1 MMSDTSTEGRDS
13 VAKKEEIM
21 KALQGWVT
29 LLENDTAVAEQF
41 EGFKKTFLIVVEDL
55 GFSVQMVFD
64 GTNKAR
70 LVEGAVDNP
79 EMSLTVDS
87 DLLLGIC
94 NGDIDPMETFMMGEL
109 KLSGNMAD
117 LQKLEV
123 FMDLFDE

>member
-1 MMSDTSTEGRDS
+1 MTGSISTEGRNG
-13 VAKKEEIM
+13 VAKREEIM
-21 KALQGWVT
+21 GALWRWVE
-29 LLENDTAVAEQF
+29 LLENDAAVAEQF

-55 GFSVQMVFD
+55 DFSVQMIFD

-70 LVEGAVDNP
+70 LVEGSVANP
-79 EMSLTVDS
+79 EMSLNVES

-94 NGDIDPMETFMMGEL
+94 NGEIDPMETFMMGEL

>member
-1 MMSDTSTEGRDS
+1 MGNNSIEESDS
-13 VAKKEEIM
+13 VAKRNEIM
-21 KALQGWVT
+21 SALQRWVN
-29 LLENDTAVAEQF
+29 LLEDDAAVAEQF
-41 EGFKKTFLIVVEDL
+41 EGFKKTFLIDVEDL
-55 GFSVQMVFD
+55 EFSVQMIFD

-79 EMSLTVDS
+79 EMSLTVES

-94 NGDIDPMETFMMGEL
+94 NGEVDPMETFMMGEL

>member
-1 MMSDTSTEGRDS
+1 MTGSIFTEGRDS
-13 VAKKEEIM
+13 VAKREEIM
-21 KALQGWVT
+21 QALQRWVE
-29 LLENDTAVAEQF
+29 LLENDAAVASQF

-55 GFSVQMVFD
+55 DLSVQMIFD

-70 LVEGAVDNP
+70 LVEGSVDNP
-79 EMSLTVDS
+79 EMSLTVES

-94 NGDIDPMETFMMGEL
+94 NGEIDPMETFMMGEL

>member
-1 MMSDTSTEGRDS
+1 VISDISTEGRNS
-13 VAKKEEIM
+13 VAKKDEIM
-21 KALQGWVT
+21 KALQRWVA

-55 GFSVQMVFD
+55 GFSVQMIFD

-70 LVEGAVDNP
+70 LLEGAVDNP
-79 EMSLTVDS
+79 EMSLTVES

-94 NGDIDPMETFMMGEL
+94 NGEVDPMETFMMGEL

>member
-1 MMSDTSTEGRDS
+1 MMVKSSTEGRDS
-13 VAKKEEIM
+13 VAGKDEIM
-21 KALQGWVT
+21 NALQRWVE
-29 LLENDTAVAEQF
+29 LLENDAAVAEQF

-55 GFSVQMVFD
+55 DFSVQMIFD

-70 LVEGAVDNP
+70 LVEGAVSNP
-79 EMSLTVDS
+79 EMSLTIES

-94 NGDIDPMETFMMGEL
+94 NGEIDPMETFMMGEL

>member
-1 MMSDTSTEGRDS
+1 MTGSIFTEGRDS
-13 VAKKEEIM
+13 VAKREEIM
-21 KALQGWVT
+21 QALQRWVE
-29 LLENDTAVAEQF
+29 LLENDAAVAAQF

-55 GFSVQMVFD
+55 DLSVQMIFD

-70 LVEGAVDNP
+70 LVEGSVDNP
-79 EMSLTVDS
+79 EMSLTVES

-94 NGDIDPMETFMMGEL
+94 NGEIDPMETFMMGEL

>member
-1 MMSDTSTEGRDS
+1 MMSDTSIEGRDS
-13 VAKKEEIM
+13 MAEKEEIL
-21 KALQGWVT
+21 KALQRWVQ

-55 GFSVQMVFD
+55 GFSVQMIFN

-79 EMSLTVDS
+79 EMSLTVES

-94 NGDIDPMETFMMGEL
+94 NGEIDPMETFMMGEL

>member
-1 MMSDTSTEGRDS
+1 L
-13 VAKKEEIM
+13 AKREEIM
-21 KALQGWVT
+21 EALRRWVE
-29 LLENDTAVAEQF
+29 LLENDAAVAEQF

-55 GFSVQMVFD
+55 DFSVQMIFD

-70 LVEGAVDNP
+70 LAEGSVDNP
-79 EMSLTVDS
+79 EMSLNVES

-94 NGDIDPMETFMMGEL
+94 NGEIDPMETFMMGEL

>member
-1 MMSDTSTEGRDS
+1 MIGDISIEGRDS
-13 VAKKEEIM
+13 VAGKDEIM
-21 KALQGWVT
+21 NALQRWVE
-29 LLENDTAVAEQF
+29 LLENDSAVAEQF

-55 GFSVQMVFD
+55 DFSVQMIFD

-70 LVEGAVDNP
+70 LVEGTVSNP
-79 EMSLTVDS
+79 EMSLTVES

-94 NGDIDPMETFMMGEL
+94 NGDIDPMETFMMGDL

>member
-1 MMSDTSTEGRDS
+1 MMNEGSIEGRDS
-13 VAKKEEIM
+13 VAGKEDIM
-21 KALQGWVT
+21 KALQRWVE
-29 LLENDTAVAEQF
+29 LLENDSSVAEQF

-55 GFSVQMVFD
+55 DFSVQMIFD
-64 GTNKAR
+64 GTNRAQ
-70 LVEGAVDNP
+70 LLEGVVENP
-79 EMSLTVDS
+79 EMSLTVES

-94 NGDIDPMETFMMGEL
+94 NGEIDPMETFMMGDL

>member
-1 MMSDTSTEGRDS
+1 MRSEFSTEGRDS
-13 VAKKEEIM
+13 VAKKDEIM
-21 KALQGWVT
+21 KALRRWVE
-29 LLENDTAVAEQF
+29 LLESDAAVAEQF

-55 GFSVQMVFD
+55 GFSVQMIFD

-79 EMSLTVDS
+79 EMSLTVES

-94 NGDIDPMETFMMGEL
+94 NGEIDPMETFMMGEL